1 NNNNLEEGILRLS
14 VNPEYRYVLAFSPKD
29 MKYDG
34 SFHNIKIRILGDK
47 KLSATWRKGY
57 FAPKEAP
64 DDKETEK
71 RDIDDAIF
79 STNGVRDLPIEMR
92 LQFIKDDEK
101 PVAKLS
107 VLTLL
112 NPPEMP
118 MAATNGDPDTRLRI
132 LAVVFDHNGKYLGVM
147 DKNVDVKW

>member
-1 NNNNLEEGILRLS
+1 
-14 VNPEYRYVLAFSPKD
+14 
-29 MKYDG
+29 
-34 SFHNIKIRILGDK
+34 
-47 KLSATWRKGY
+47 
-57 FAPKEAP
+57 
-64 DDKETEK
+64 K
-71 RDIDDAIF
+71 RDINDAIF

-147 DKNVDVKW
+147 DKNVDVKWLSNDNRTKTAAKYDFILDSGDYLVRLVVRDSNTRKIFAEASTVKIP